1 MHEAPLQPAPVPA
14 PSRPVTSAVA
24 PWWHTALL
32 IVLLAAGSFASA
44 FHSRHTDLN
53 AHRAVRYAVGISTEW
68 CMFLIAWWGLHMKR
82 VRVAEILG
90 FRRGLHAWGEDFAAA
105 AIFWVVSL
113 VILAAIRVI
122 MLALHMDLAAK
133 TVVALAPHSAVD
145 LLVWIGLSLS
155 AGFCEEFVFRGYF
168 LRQFSSPVRA
178 IWLGVLVSS
187 LLFGI
192 AHGYQGIGGMLSITV
207 YGALFCV
214 LALLRSS
221 LRPGMIAHAW
231 QDIFTGV
238 AVLLMN
244 HLHLP

>member
-1 MHEAPLQPAPVPA
+1 MHEVPLQPAPVAA
-14 PSRPVTSAVA
+14 PSRPVTTAVA

-44 FHSRHTDLN
+44 FHSRHADLA
-53 AHRAVRYAVGISTEW
+53 AHRSLRYALGIGTEW
-68 CMFLIAWWGLHMKR
+68 CMFLIAWWGLR
-82 VRVAEILG
+82 FRRIRVAEILG
-90 FRRGLHAWGEDFAAA
+90 FRRGLRAWGEDIAAA
-105 AIFWVVSL
+105 AIFWIVSL
-113 VILAAIRVI
+113 MILAVIRLILLLCHV
-122 MLALHMDLAAK
+122 DLATK
-133 TVVALAPHSAVD
+133 TVLALAPHTVAE

-168 LRQFSSPVRA
+168 LRQFSSPLHAV
-178 IWLGVLVSS
+178 WFGVLVSS

-192 AHGYQGIGGMLSITV
+192 AHGYQGFGGMLSITV

-231 QDIFTGV
+231 QDIFAGLGL
-238 AVLLMN
+238 ALLHAN
-244 HLHLP
+244 HFI

>member
-1 MHEAPLQPAPVPA
+1 
-14 PSRPVTSAVA
+14 
-24 PWWHTALL
+24 
-32 IVLLAAGSFASA
+32 
-44 FHSRHTDLN
+44 
-53 AHRAVRYAVGISTEW
+53 
-68 CMFLIAWWGLHMKR
+68 MFLIAWWGLR
-82 VRVAEILG
+82 FRRIRVAEILG
-90 FRRGLHAWGEDFAAA
+90 FRRGLRAWGEDIAAA
-105 AIFWVVSL
+105 AIFWIVSL
-113 VILAAIRVI
+113 MILAVIRLILLLCHV
-122 MLALHMDLAAK
+122 DLATK
-133 TVVALAPHSAVD
+133 TVLALAPHTVAE

-168 LRQFSSPVRA
+168 LRQFSSPLHAV
-178 IWLGVLVSS
+178 WFGVLVSS

-192 AHGYQGIGGMLSITV
+192 AHGYQGFGGMLSITV

-238 AVLLMN
+238 AVLLTS

>member
-1 MHEAPLQPAPVPA
+1 MHEVPLQPAPVAA
-14 PSRPVTSAVA
+14 PSRPVPSAVA

-44 FHSRHTDLN
+44 FHSRHADLA
-53 AHRAVRYAVGISTEW
+53 AHRSLRYALGIGTEW
-68 CMFLIAWWGLHMKR
+68 CMFLIAWWGLR
-82 VRVAEILG
+82 FRRIRVAEILG
-90 FRRGLHAWGEDFAAA
+90 FRRGLRAWGEDIAAA
-105 AIFWVVSL
+105 AIFWIVSL
-113 VILAAIRVI
+113 MILAVIRLILLLCHVDLATKTV
-122 MLALHMDLAAK
+122 LALTPH
-133 TVVALAPHSAVD
+133 TVAE

-168 LRQFSSPVRA
+168 LRQFSSPLHAV
-178 IWLGVLVSS
+178 WFGVLVSS

-192 AHGYQGIGGMLSITV
+192 AHGYQGFGGMLSITV

-238 AVLLMN
+238 AVLLTS